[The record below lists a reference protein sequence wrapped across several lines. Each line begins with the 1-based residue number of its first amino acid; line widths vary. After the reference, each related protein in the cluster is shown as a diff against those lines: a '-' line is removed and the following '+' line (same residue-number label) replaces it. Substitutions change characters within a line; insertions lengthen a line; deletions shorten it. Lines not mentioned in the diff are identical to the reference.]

1 MYFGTAGA
9 GTLLRK
15 QTKENVMT
23 DPDALDALLAKSQQ
37 IGAEIKSLV
46 ARFESMQSQQ
56 LADLAARGLSP
67 ADLRAALEREIP
79 PNTRARLDAI
89 ARDEF
94 EKIRREI
101 NAAALQQKEA
111 ETSVTRR
118 PRPRLPRIHL

>member
-1 MYFGTAGA
+1 
-9 GTLLRK
+9 
-15 QTKENVMT
+15 MT